1 MHGRVQC
8 AIDLNDPIRWLNHV
22 NYFLKKF
29 IFKFVIEKNRGE
41 RLQLEKNSNREE
53 LVFVFLSLF

>member
-1 MHGRVQC
+1 
-8 AIDLNDPIRWLNHV
+8 
-22 NYFLKKF
+22 KKF